1 LENLVD
7 HSEDFRF
14 DNIQRTE
21 RYFTATLFPAVLL
34 HDDFRGLQAFLDRVQ
49 EKAPCPRAKSGS
61 KVPTD
66 QPIPRPGPAN
76 VELITEF
83 HITRDLRAAGKYGDP
98 DGRLQGNAEAGA
110 PASPEAPVRLDVPD
124 VVIVVGSE
132 LIVCEGK
139 FFGSFSRTLLDIQ
152 LKSQHTGRTPAPSA
166 YLPDDISA
174 CSYSAARVLG
184 HQSRL

>member
-1 LENLVD
+1 
-7 HSEDFRF
+7 
-14 DNIQRTE
+14 
-21 RYFTATLFPAVLL
+21 
-34 HDDFRGLQAFLDRVQ
+34 
-49 EKAPCPRAKSGS
+49 
-61 KVPTD
+61 
-66 QPIPRPGPAN
+66 
-76 VELITEF
+76 
-83 HITRDLRAAGKYGDP
+83 
-98 DGRLQGNAEAGA
+98 
-110 PASPEAPVRLDVPD
+110 